1 MVVVDNLVNVQ
12 RDFLWAREEGR
23 RKIAWVSW
31 KKICCPRSHGGLRIK
46 DINLFNNALLGKW
59 R

>member
-12 RDFLWAREEGR
+12 RDFLWGREEGR

-31 KKICCPRSHGGLRIK
+31 KKICCPRSRGGLEIK
-46 DINLFNNALLGKW
+46 DIRLFNDAF
-59 R
+59 